1 MEYKEIKLH
10 GITLILEGYSDG
22 HQFDVHGIEL
32 KDPDKLTDL
41 LLDMDRNCDI
51 ERLASE
57 CVQEIDEDAIY
68 ESIKKK

>member
-1 MEYKEIKLH
+1 MEHREIKLH

-32 KDPDKLTDL
+32 KDPDKLTEL
-41 LLDMDRNCDI
+41 LLDMDTDCDI

-57 CVQEIDEDAIY
+57 HVQEIDEDAIY
-68 ESIKKK
+68 ESLNDK

>member
-1 MEYKEIKLH
+1 MEHREIQLH

-32 KDPDKLTDL
+32 KDPDKLTEL
-41 LLDMDRNCDI
+41 LLDMDTDCDI

-57 CVQEIDEDAIY
+57 QVQEIDEDAIY
-68 ESIKKK
+68 ESMNDK

>member
-22 HQFDVHGIEL
+22 HQFDVHSIEL
-32 KDPDKLTDL
+32 KDPDKLTEL

-68 ESIKKK
+68 ESINEK